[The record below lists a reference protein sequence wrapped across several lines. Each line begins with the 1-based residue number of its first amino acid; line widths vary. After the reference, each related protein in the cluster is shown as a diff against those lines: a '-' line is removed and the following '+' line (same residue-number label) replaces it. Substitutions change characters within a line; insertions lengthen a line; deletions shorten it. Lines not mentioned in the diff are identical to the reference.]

1 MARAVLLANDGSDRL
16 VIRTICTHLIFFH
29 EAGYEFRT
37 ERKQGWRWLAT
48 AQAEQPHDLECR
60 FNDGIDPDAFGATSQ
75 SGAGVFKLT
84 CEVLSIRRHCV
95 WVVEGS
101 PQSDRKAQQPEGL
114 DPRGV
119 KDVVLRFTYAGQPHT
134 LQHRP

>member
-1 MARAVLLANDGSDRL
+1 MARAVLLANDGTDRL

-48 AQAEQPHDLECR
+48 AEAEQPRDLECR
-60 FNDGIDPDAFGATSQ
+60 FNEGIDPDAFGATPQ
-75 SGAGVFKLT
+75 EGEGVFKLT

-95 WVVEGS
+95 FVAVGDPE
-101 PQSDRKAQQPEGL
+101 SDPIERPREGL
-114 DPRGV
+114 DPRSV
-119 KDVVLRFTYAGQPHT
+119 KDVIVRFTYAGQPHT